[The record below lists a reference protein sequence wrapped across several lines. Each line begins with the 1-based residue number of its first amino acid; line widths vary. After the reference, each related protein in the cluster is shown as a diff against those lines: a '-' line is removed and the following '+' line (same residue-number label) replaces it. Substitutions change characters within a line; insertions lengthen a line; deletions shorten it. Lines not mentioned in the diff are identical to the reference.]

1 MDSERVGFKITQL
14 ALINWSIG
22 YKRVMFDCGVLHFG
36 FVFFLRF
43 NKDRKKSLQCI
54 QNLYYRYSDSQTHYR
69 NQVAIVHKSTFSPS
83 VGHKPTWGV
92 RLIRLWNWPL
102 LHPFRWFAKN
112 NLGVGERK
120 QCTWNIFKNIFDIF
134 NLHHRR

>member
-102 LHPFRWFAKN
+102 YILFADLQKKPRCW
-112 NLGVGERK
+112 RK
-120 QCTWNIFKNIFDIF
+120 KTMHLKHFQEYIWYFQPAP
-134 NLHHRR
+134 